1 MSAVKK
7 YSGLFALLGFLVLLF
22 VLMRRPAIERGTEL
36 SYRLPADAPA
46 GVEDV
51 VRARVSAFGGQVE
64 RKGDVLLVRVA
75 PEEVADVQRL
85 LRRRGTLEFRP
96 AAEREAQRAFK
107 AGGAAPEGFEALE
120 VARPEAGYEDWA
132 PRMLVEKACALG
144 GGRVLRAAPVE
155 AAVDVELDERG
166 AKAFDAAAA
175 RLAKR
180 TPPGLMAVVVD
191 GRLLTAPA
199 MKEAGFEGRLRVA
212 GLADARAAKELAIA
226 LLSGPLPVPLD
237 APESERPYERTK

>member
-1 MSAVKK
+1 VKK
-7 YSGLFALLGFLVLLF
+7 YSGLLALLAFLVLLF
-22 VLMRRPAIERGTEL
+22 VLMRRPTIERGVEL
-36 SYRLPADAPA
+36 SYRLPANAPA

-51 VRARVSAFGGQVE
+51 VRARVAAFNGQVE
-64 RKGDVLLVRVA
+64 RQRDVLLVRVPA
-75 PEEVADVQRL
+75 EDVADVQRL

-107 AGGAAPEGFEALE
+107 AGGAVPDGFEALAVE
-120 VARPEAGYEDWA
+120 RPEGGYEDWA

-144 GGRVLRAAPVE
+144 GGRVLRAAPSG

-166 AKAFDAAAA
+166 GKAFDAAAE

-180 TPPGLMAVVVD
+180 DPPGLMAVVVD

-199 MKEAGFEGRLRVA
+199 MKDAGFQGRLRVA
-212 GLADARAAKELAIA
+212 GLPDERAAKELSIA
-226 LLSGPLPVPLD
+226 LLSGPLPVALD